1 MTISQAILNEAIQ
14 RLIEGFHPV
23 KVILFGSQAR
33 GAAVERSDIDLI
45 VLCEGFADRWQLA
58 MEMNRLLWGLKLPCD
73 ILVFTPQEY
82 EQEQQYSG
90 TVARYAAREG
100 KVLYDRAA

>member
-1 MTISQAILNEAIQ
+1 MTITPDILNEVTQ
-14 RLIEGFHPV
+14 RLVNGFDPV
-23 KVILFGSQAR
+23 MVILFGSLAR
-33 GAAVERSDIDLI
+33 ETAHDYSDVDLI
-45 VLCEGFADRWQLA
+45 VLCDDVSDRWNMA
-58 MEMNRLLWGLKLPCD
+58 MEMSRSLWGLKLPCD

-82 EQEQQYSG
+82 EREQRFSG